1 MTDFEKKI
9 ENYHLKFY
17 GKVNSK
23 KFIENLHQ
31 RVQINKINKYS
42 SYLLSLFLFAF
53 SLLKVIE
60 SKNSENFDSDLQSNF
75 YTKSTFEEYSDS
87 TSIDSLYILD
97 LEETF
102 FTMGE
107 IWNVL
112 EFLDEIK
119 IEEENQYENY
129 N

>member
-31 RVQINKINKYS
+31 RVQDNKINEYS
-42 SYLLSLFLFAF
+42 RYLLSLFLFAF
-53 SLLKVIE
+53 ILLKVIE
-60 SKNSENFDSDLQSNF
+60 SKNPENFDRDLQSNF

>member
-17 GKVNSK
+17 GKVDSE

-31 RVQINKINKYS
+31 RVQDNKINEYS
-42 SYLLSLFLFAF
+42 RYLLSLFLIAF
-53 SLLKVIE
+53 ILLNVIE
-60 SKNSENFDSDLQSNF
+60 STNPENFDRDLQSNF

>member
-75 YTKSTFEEYSDS
+75 YTKSTFKEYSDS